1 MALRQRLAGLG
12 CALALVGCQPPAAP
26 SGNGAADKAA
36 PRAAAAPN
44 ANEAAAPAAPAA
56 NASSAEGSPEKAI
69 EVPED
74 SPGLADMSP
83 SRRRAYEAGYRD
95 CSAGRYD
102 PDPWPE
108 AYRIGCGAAQEA
120 Q

>member
-1 MALRQRLAGLG
+1 VAAP
-12 CALALVGCQPPAAP
+12 APAAQ
-26 SGNGAADKAA
+26 
-36 PRAAAAPN
+36 
-44 ANEAAAPAAPAA
+44 PAAPAP
-56 NASSAEGSPEKAI
+56 NAATEAPAQNVAARETPI

-74 SPGLADMSP
+74 APGLAEMSP

-102 PDPWPE
+102 PDRWPE
-108 AYRIGCGAAQEA
+108 AYRIGCAAAQEA